1 MGKKSK
7 KKTGLYLLLG
17 VLATTL
23 IVGAVGALSEGFK
36 NWDYKEWF
44 DTREGLKKID
54 LRTSNNTQELRE
66 NQLLEIL
73 NGSNNDSDLFSEV
86 TKISKVYQ
94 ANGGLKFGTTDNP
107 GNFTATFKDYEFDH
121 VKIKV
126 QAYSSFSEATN
137 IYTVDNSTI
146 SVNEAA
152 AKELSNNKEDT
163 SKNVPIDEIEFV
175 FDENQKELTIV
186 STKRLVIYEIEMW
199 NDSKNDKNP
208 GTSDSTGGNLSTDVS
223 EDSGISLKFLKT
235 ETADGFITNTYTFTI
250 SPENATNKN
259 VIATA
264 SYVDGTAYDDVVIV
278 SVDNSRKELSL
289 KTSETVGFSK
299 QVKVVVSSES
309 NPTVKSE
316 ILVDFK
322 RKVNYINLDRY
333 TEENGYVL
341 GGEAGVNSFSELE
354 DILEVGYSKYT
365 VSESFTFQ
373 IESLNPTG
381 DYFTSSLTGW
391 NSSWNT
397 TLGNFLDEKLMSG
410 EIITQSEILNLI
422 STNDWKSFLQK
433 NSTLSGSNF
442 FRAYEP
448 VIVAYDSAHKEVK
461 RTTLTVQDGVK
472 FGINLNWEGLSS
484 TSVGVDRITLE
495 SNKVIF

>member
-1 MGKKSK
+1 MGKKK
-7 KKTGLYLLLG
+7 KNKIG
-17 VLATTL
+17 L
-23 IVGAVGALSEGFK
+23 IVAALISVLLVGSLAALSDGFK
-36 NWDYKEWF
+36 NWNTDEWF
-44 DTREGLKKID
+44 ETRENLIKID
-54 LRTSNNTQELRE
+54 LRNTNNTSVLSDS
-66 NQLLEIL
+66 EIL
-73 NGSNNDSDLFSEV
+73 KILNESSNQEDVFSNVEN
-86 TKISKVYQ
+86 SSNVYQ
-94 ANGGLKFGTTDNP
+94 ANGGLKLGISSN
-107 GNFTATFKDYEFDH
+107 GGSFKAIFNDYKYNQ

-126 QAYSSFSEATN
+126 QSFSQYDESQD
-137 IYTVDNSTI
+137 IYNVDNSEI
-146 SVNEAA
+146 SVNNSVFKKLTTNE
-152 AKELSNNKEDT
+152 EDT
-163 SKNVPIDEIEFV
+163 SKNVKIDIVEFS
-175 FDENQKELTIV
+175 FNENLKNLEIV
-186 STKRLVIYEIEMW
+186 SKHRLIIYEIEMW

-484 TSVGVDRITLE
+484 TSVGVDSITLE